1 MTESI
6 SWTNS
11 TRKLSE
17 LIPWPINPA
26 IIGKDE
32 AKRLE
37 ESLAEFGQIQT
48 IAVSPTNEIYDGHQR
63 QTVWGASRKFGM
75 DYEVDVRVSS
85 RELTEQERKKL
96 VIYLRKGTVGEFD
109 FDLLANNFEFG
120 DLIDWGFNEKELL
133 GLDFGD
139 EKPEDPG
146 AQIDKAEELREKW
159 GVKLGQL
166 WQLGEHRLICGDCTD
181 KAVVE
186 RVMGG
191 EKADM
196 GFFDPPY
203 GISFR
208 SNGRT
213 ATPRFDKLYGDDEIN
228 GDWIPSAVG
237 YLVDAGAVYIC
248 TRWDV
253 YAEWSEI
260 IAEHIQIKNLIVWDK
275 VDWSSGDLEG
285 DYSPRHEFIL
295 FCVKG
300 KHKLRGH
307 RDSNIWAFGA
317 QNKQDYKHPTQ
328 KKVEVPEFSIS
339 KSSNLG
345 DIVMDWFLGSGTTL
359 IACERL
365 GRKCRAVEISPAYC
379 TVAIQRWVD
388 MTGGEPI
395 LLESDHAPDPTQP
408 EA

>member
-146 AQIDKAEELREKW
+146 AQMDKANELREKW
-159 GVKLGQL
+159 GVESGNMYGLGKFTVCPK
-166 WQLGEHRLICGDCTD
+166 CG
-181 KAVVE
+181 K
-186 RVMGG
+186 
-191 EKADM
+191 
-196 GFFDPPY
+196 
-203 GISFR
+203 I
-208 SNGRT
+208 
-213 ATPRFDKLYGDDEIN
+213 
-228 GDWIPSAVG
+228 
-237 YLVDAGAVYIC
+237 
-248 TRWDV
+248 
-253 YAEWSEI
+253 
-260 IAEHIQIKNLIVWDK
+260 
-275 VDWSSGDLEG
+275 
-285 DYSPRHEFIL
+285 
-295 FCVKG
+295 
-300 KHKLRGH
+300 
-307 RDSNIWAFGA
+307 
-317 QNKQDYKHPTQ
+317 
-328 KKVEVPEFSIS
+328 
-339 KSSNLG
+339 
-345 DIVMDWFLGSGTTL
+345 
-359 IACERL
+359 
-365 GRKCRAVEISPAYC
+365 
-379 TVAIQRWVD
+379 
-388 MTGGEPI
+388 
-395 LLESDHAPDPTQP
+395 HAL
-408 EA
+408 